1 MFNHKPKIL
10 IAEDDEGFAR
20 QLAETLIGENYDV
33 VVAHD
38 GSEALRILQNH
49 TIDLGFI
56 DLTMPG
62 IDGMKVLAEAQKV
75 APEVPLIMITGY
87 ATIDR
92 AVQATRL
99 GAYDFI
105 EKPVSLDRILLTSER
120 AIEKRSLQLK
130 SRWMSEEILSRYKMV
145 GTSNAMQQVYSMI
158 DKIAPT
164 NSTVLICGETGTG
177 KELVAMAIHLQS
189 KRSNGPYIRVNC
201 AAIPDTLIESEL
213 FGHKQGA
220 FTGATTDKI
229 GKFVK
234 ANNGTILLD
243 EVGDL
248 SPSAQAK
255 ILRVLQEHEV
265 EPLGDN
271 RILKVDVRIIAAT
284 NKNLL
289 SLISDGKYRED
300 LYYRLNV
307 VEIDLP
313 PLRDRK
319 EDIPELANYFLFFFC
334 EQNNRYIQG
343 FEPQAVHLLM
353 QQDWPGNVRQLRSII
368 ERLSIFSSG
377 KLITVDDVIRV
388 LRVQQF
394 MQGTKLLSYRQANE
408 MFQREFLT
416 QALIAHDWNIVA
428 TADSLHID
436 RTNLYKKLQRLG
448 IRKSN
453 DCK

>member
-1 MFNHKPKIL
+1 MFNPKPKVL
-10 IAEDDEGFAR
+10 IAEDDEAFAR
-20 QLAETLIGENYDV
+20 QLSETLTGENYDV
-33 VVAHD
+33 AIAHD
-38 GSEALRILQNH
+38 GSEALRILQNY

-56 DLTMPG
+56 DMAMPG
-62 IDGMKVLAEAQKV
+62 VDGMKVLADAQKI

-105 EKPVSLDRILLTSER
+105 EKPVSLDRILLTTER
-120 AIEKRSLQLK
+120 ALEKRRLQLK

-158 DKIAPT
+158 DKIAPA
-164 NSTVLICGETGTG
+164 NSTVLIYGETGTG

-189 KRSNGPYIRVNC
+189 KRSNGPYVRVNC

-220 FTGATTDKI
+220 YTGATADKI

-265 EPLGDN
+265 EPVGDN
-271 RILKVDVRIIAAT
+271 RVLKVDVRIIAAT
-284 NKNLL
+284 NKNLT
-289 SLISDGKYRED
+289 SLISEGKYRED
-300 LYYRLNV
+300 LFYRLNA
-307 VEIDLP
+307 VEIHLP
-313 PLRDRK
+313 ALRDRK
-319 EDIPELANYFLFFFC
+319 EDIPELAYYFLTYFC
-334 EQNNRYIQG
+334 QQNNRYIQG
-343 FEPQAVHLLM
+343 FKPQAIQLLM
-353 QQDWPGNVRQLRSII
+353 QPDWPGNVRQLRSTI
-368 ERLSIFSSG
+368 ERLVIFATG
-377 KLITVDDVIRV
+377 ELITVADVTRV
-388 LRVQQF
+388 MQMQHF
-394 MQGTKLLSYRQANE
+394 MQTPNLLSYQQANE
-408 MFQREFLT
+408 LFQREFLT
-416 QALIAHDWNIVA
+416 QALTAHDWNITA
-428 TADSLHID
+428 AADSLQID
-436 RTNLYKKLQRLG
+436 RTNLYKKMQRLG
-448 IRKSN
+448 IRKTN
-453 DCK
+453 D